1 MLVETRQLQGG
12 SHGENTPE
20 NRLACHLREEAVL
33 LGVPK
38 GPSVSWRALKQ
49 AWDSFHKLEVLHL
62 RAPAPGCAPGVSK
75 DTPWDSARVQEDNPA
90 RAAGRSCPREG
101 AAGQPGAASQAQ
113 LQGWVSCRARFWSRA
128 AKPVTRVYGSHCPR
142 GQLQASPPGQGLVKG
157 CWSWKPWQ
165 LLIP

>member
-1 MLVETRQLQGG
+1 MSSPGRSRPAWCPERPKCELEGFQASLGFFSQVRGSPFASTCPRLCAGSLQG
-12 SHGENTPE
+12 HP
-20 NRLACHLREEAVL
+20 
-33 LGVPK
+33 LGQHTSP
-38 GPSVSWRALKQ
+38 GGQPSQ
-49 AWDSFHKLEVLHL
+49 
-62 RAPAPGCAPGVSK
+62 GC
-75 DTPWDSARVQEDNPA
+75 
-90 RAAGRSCPREG
+90 G
-101 AAGQPGAASQAQ
+101 AQLPTRGASGQPGAASQAQ

>member
-1 MLVETRQLQGG
+1 METRQLQGG
-12 SHGENTPE
+12 SNGEHTPE
-20 NRLACHLREEAVL
+20 NGLACHLQEAVL

-38 GPSVSWRALKQ
+38 GPSVSWRAFKQ

-62 RAPAPGCAPGVSK
+62 RAPAPGCAPSLQGH
-75 DTPWDSARVQEDNPA
+75 PLGQC
-90 RAAGRSCPREG
+90 RSPGGQPSQGCGAQLPTRG
-101 AAGQPGAASQAQ
+101 AASQPGAASQAQ

-142 GQLQASPPGQGLVKG
+142 GQLQASPPGPGLVEG